1 METNKPNWLRLNLQ
15 HFAEGEDDTPTPDEP
30 AKDEKP
36 TETETPKIEFTQA
49 ELDALV
55 QDRLARDRK
64 KREEEAERKRLEE
77 ESEYKTLYEQ
87 AQQKIAEIETQAQSD
102 ALKAKKQ
109 ALLIEA
115 GYTADKLADALEFI
129 KGEDE
134 DSLKASVERFI
145 KLAPPTPTYVDP
157 SAGNGPKDTP
167 EQKDATEYGHELFAR
182 IKNKIR

>member
-1 METNKPNWLRLNLQ
+1 METNKPKWLRLNLQ
-15 HFAEGEDDTPTPDEP
+15 HFADGGDDNPTTDEPVKDETPTE
-30 AKDEKP
+30 
-36 TETETPKIEFTQA
+36 PKIEFTQA

-64 KREEEAERKRLEE
+64 KREDEAERKRLED

-87 AQQKIAEIETQAQSD
+87 AQQKIAEIETQAQAD

-115 GYTADKLADALEFI
+115 GYTAEKLTDALEFI
-129 KGEDE
+129 TGEDE
-134 DSLKASVERFI
+134 ESMKTSVERFI

-157 SAGNGPKDTP
+157 SAGNGTKDTP
-167 EQKDATEYGHELFAR
+167 ETKDATEYGHELFAR